1 MLTNGSLALDTL
13 EAPGAQEAPLSA
25 VPARA
30 AAREL
35 PVTLEDVRDAME
47 IVRAQ
52 LPPTPLV
59 SHPLLDARVGCEALV
74 KLENT
79 QSIGSFKI
87 RGGLNLLAK
96 MSAADR
102 ARGLVTATRG
112 NHGQSIAQAARMHG
126 VRCSIFVPRGNNPDK
141 NAAMAAMGAH
151 VIEVGH
157 DFDAAMIAAEEYA
170 ARSGARL
177 VHPARDLDLVAGV
190 GTIGLE
196 MLEQA
201 GAPLDAVFVPV
212 GGGSIAAGVA
222 VAVKALSP
230 ATKVIGVSAEN
241 APAMHHAWHTGEEHP
256 FAAVDTLADGLAV
269 RVPVAATLGIMRPLL
284 DGMMLVSEREIQD
297 GIRAYAETMH
307 QMAEGAAAA
316 ALAGAMRARKELGA
330 QRIGVVLTG
339 GNIDAATLMRA
350 LAGERPAHQP
360 QAMPYFP
367 IGELSY
373 GY

>member
-170 ARSGARL
+170 AHSGARL

>member
-59 SHPLLDARVGCEALV
+59 SHPLLDARVGCEVLV

-170 ARSGARL
+170 AHSGARL

>member
-1 MLTNGSLALDTL
+1 MLTNGSLALDSL
-13 EAPGAQEAPLSA
+13 EAPGAQETPLSA

-30 AAREL
+30 EAREL
-35 PVTLEDVRDAME
+35 PVTLQDVRDAME
-47 IVRAQ
+47 VVRAQ

-59 SHPLLDARVGCEALV
+59 NHPLLDARVGCEVFV

-87 RGGLNLLAK
+87 RGGLNLLAR

-126 VRCSIFVPRGNNPDK
+126 TRCSIFVPRGNNPDK

-177 VHPARDLDLVAGV
+177 VHPARDMDLVAGV

-201 GAPLDAVFVPV
+201 GEPLDAVFVPV

-230 ATKVIGVSAEN
+230 STRVIGVSAEN

-316 ALAGAMRARKELGA
+316 ALAGAIRARQELGA
-330 QRIGVVLTG
+330 RRIGVVLTG

>member
-1 MLTNGSLALDTL
+1 MLSNGSLALDSL
-13 EAPGAQEAPLSA
+13 EAPGAQENPLSA

-30 AAREL
+30 EAREL
-35 PVTLEDVRDAME
+35 PVTLQDVRDAME
-47 IVRAQ
+47 VVRAQ

-59 SHPLLDARVGCEALV
+59 NHPLLDARVGCEVFV

-87 RGGLNLLAK
+87 RGGLNLLAR

-126 VRCSIFVPRGNNPDK
+126 ARCSIFVPRGNNPDK

-170 ARSGARL
+170 ARCGARL
-177 VHPARDLDLVAGV
+177 VHPARDMDLVAGV

-201 GAPLDAVFVPV
+201 GEPLDAVFVPV

-230 ATKVIGVSAEN
+230 STRVIGVSAEN
-241 APAMHHAWHTGEEHP
+241 APAMHHAWHTGEAHP

-269 RVPVAATLGIMRPLL
+269 RVPVEATLGIMRPLL

-316 ALAGAMRARKELGA
+316 ALAGAIRARKKLDA
-330 QRIGVVLTG
+330 RRVGVVLTG